1 MKSNLKIGDKV
12 KDTDGD
18 IAIVENIWE
27 REEAPNQIEI
37 KYESK
42 YSMLTDVVHECEL
55 KKYKEV

>member
-37 KYESK
+37 RYLSKHYISTDIWYECDLEK
-42 YSMLTDVVHECEL
+42 IN
-55 KKYKEV
+55 